1 MYHFLINFKTINCV
15 LKEIL
20 QFKIK
25 HFKPFSNLSAPIY
38 PSNHFIFHSSSFLIQ
53 LCAKRFLLNKSRQTY
68 KPSSQHHN
76 YLNHRHFSKLVYV
89 LKFHCRLFIFFRE
102 INFSYWQTQRKR
114 IQYNYVTWRYM
125 TLCNIFTFNQL
136 LLFWIKLTFLKF

>member
-1 MYHFLINFKTINCV
+1 MPFLKIELVLCLHLYPYIIQRIINSEESLFFLNITTVSKTIDYETKQNDLFYLRKEVIFCIINCIKESMYHFLISFKTINCV

-53 LCAKRFLLNKSRQTY
+53 LCAKTI
-68 KPSSQHHN
+68 SSKQ
-76 YLNHRHFSKLVYV
+76 
-89 LKFHCRLFIFFRE
+89 
-102 INFSYWQTQRKR
+102 
-114 IQYNYVTWRYM
+114 
-125 TLCNIFTFNQL
+125 
-136 LLFWIKLTFLKF
+136 IKTNL